1 MLQNTNAKIRV
12 TNYHRRATMWKMLAP
27 LLIDEDHI
35 APSLKSLHL
44 SYDDDGSND
53 ASYEV
58 LNVAIKKLPLLE
70 DLEISPLYLHISA
83 SDRLFESVCKARPL
97 LKNLK
102 IRFTLPSDYDFAE
115 VVLEECQDGD
125 IYRTPMMC
133 ELRSLEL
140 SNYILTGEQ
149 LTAILDNCPLL
160 ESLHITG
167 FFVDRGMDAKL
178 RAKCARVKNL
188 TLPDGLTKETNEDSG
203 EEDN

>member
-1 MLQNTNAKIRV
+1 ML
-12 TNYHRRATMWKMLAP
+12 H
-27 LLIDEDHI
+27 
-35 APSLKSLHL
+35 LHL
-44 SYDDDGSND
+44 SRVLD

-58 LNVAIKKLPLLE
+58 LVEAIKKLPLLE
-70 DLEISPLYLHISA
+70 DLEIPPPYEHISA

-102 IRFTLPSDYDFAE
+102 TSFTMPSNYSFGEAC
-115 VVLEECQDGD
+115 LEERLDGD

-140 SNYILTGEQ
+140 SNYIFSHSA

-167 FFVDRGMDAKL
+167 FCADSMDAEL
-178 RAKCARVKNL
+178 QAKCARVKNL
-188 TLPDGLTKETNEDSG
+188 NLPFSSDEDE
-203 EEDN
+203 EEDEEDEDEF